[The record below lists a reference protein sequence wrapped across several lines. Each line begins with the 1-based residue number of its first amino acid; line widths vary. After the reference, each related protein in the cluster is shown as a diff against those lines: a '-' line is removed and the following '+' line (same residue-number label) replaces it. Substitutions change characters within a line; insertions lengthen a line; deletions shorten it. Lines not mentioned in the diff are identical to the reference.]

1 MRLVVS
7 PSSSASLIVEEVVDA
22 SALMVMLCNSVYEV
36 IQTLGFFMSWIT
48 LICMPKHFF
57 RTFACKQN
65 CYRYQCFI

>member
-1 MRLVVS
+1 MRLVVP

-36 IQTLGFFMSWIT
+36 IQILGFFNELHYINMHAKT
-48 LICMPKHFF
+48 
-57 RTFACKQN
+57 CKQN

>member
-36 IQTLGFFMSWIT
+36 IIMNWIT
-48 LICMPKHFF
+48 LICTPKHFF